1 MEQHGH
7 PRLRMRHARVAIDE
21 GLRDAWIRCMVRA
34 MDDCAVAGPVRA
46 FLQQRFGEVA
56 DFLRNAPPG

>member
-1 MEQHGH
+1 
-7 PRLRMRHARVAIDE
+7 
-21 GLRDAWIRCMVRA
+21 MVRA